1 MNYRIRDTF
10 NSLVGLCETIDNNI
24 TLRDSIGSS
33 SIASANQLRIDF
45 VNFCCLLIVADGI
58 VRSDEIQFLADY
70 FDYYTTSSELIKN
83 AKDIKKNFS
92 TKKAPAS
99 FKLCI
104 QADLILKQQNGTSMN
119 ESCSQV
125 YFTTIQ
131 AIGLELMAVDG
142 ESSELESSLYTEFMD
157 TLTKYAKKEGISLTV
172 IAASTNISSTTKR
185 SDSDE
190 SETDIVEPSVSLEE
204 LLEQLRSLIGLNTVK
219 NDLQSLINL
228 VKVRKMKQERGFKL
242 PPLSLHMV
250 FTGNPGTGKTTVARL
265 LSQIYCKLG
274 ILSKGH
280 LVEVDRSGLVGG
292 YVGQTA
298 LKVKQVVESALG
310 GILFI
315 DEAYSLVGKGS
326 NDYGLEAIETL
337 LKAMEDHRDD
347 FIVIVAGYPAPMA
360 AFINSNPGLRSRFN
374 KYIQFDDYCSEELIQ
389 IFLKIC
395 KDNDIKVSEEALA
408 EIQRI
413 VEQYYIN
420 KPQTFANGRD
430 ARNFFEKVLVNQ
442 ANRLSELANIT
453 DQDLCTF
460 TIDDVTGVTF

>member
-1 MNYRIRDTF
+1 MINYRIRDTF
-10 NSLVGLCETIDNNI
+10 NSLVGLCETIDNN
-24 TLRDSIGSS
+24 TSVRDAIGS

-45 VNFCCLLIVADGI
+45 VNFCCLLIIADGI
-58 VRSDEIQFLADY
+58 VRSEEIQFLADY
-70 FDYYTTSSELIKN
+70 FDYYTTSSELIKASKN
-83 AKDIKKNFS
+83 IKKNFS
-92 TKKAPAS
+92 TKKVPAS

-104 QADLILKQQNGTSMN
+104 QTDLILKQQNGTSLN
-119 ESCSQV
+119 EGCANV

-131 AIGLELMAVDG
+131 AIGMELMTIDG
-142 ESSELESSLYTEFMD
+142 ESSELESSLYTELMD
-157 TLTKYAKKEGISLTV
+157 TLTRYAKKEGINLT
-172 IAASTNISSTTKR
+172 IIHATSTSSISEKQL
-185 SDSDE
+185 DSEETEKEE
-190 SETDIVEPSVSLEE
+190 SSASLEE
-204 LLEQLRSLIGLNTVK
+204 LLDQLHSLIGLDTVK

-228 VKVRKMKQERGFKL
+228 VRVRKMKQERGFKL
-242 PPLSLHMV
+242 PPFSLHMV

-298 LKVKQVVESALG
+298 LKVKSVVDSALG

-347 FIVIVAGYPAPMA
+347 FIVIAAGYPMPMA
-360 AFINSNPGLRSRFN
+360 TFIDANPGLRSRFN
-374 KYIQFDDYCSEELIQ
+374 KYIQFDDYSSDELVQ
-389 IFLKIC
+389 IFLKLC
-395 KDNDIKVSEEALA
+395 NDNDIIVSSSALSKVKMTVEE
-408 EIQRI
+408 
-413 VEQYYIN
+413 YYKH
-420 KPQTFANGRD
+420 KPQSFANGRD
-430 ARNFFEKVLVNQ
+430 VRNYFEKVLMNQ
-442 ANRLSELANIT
+442 ANRLSELPNVT

-460 TIDDVTGVTF
+460 TVDDVNEVSF